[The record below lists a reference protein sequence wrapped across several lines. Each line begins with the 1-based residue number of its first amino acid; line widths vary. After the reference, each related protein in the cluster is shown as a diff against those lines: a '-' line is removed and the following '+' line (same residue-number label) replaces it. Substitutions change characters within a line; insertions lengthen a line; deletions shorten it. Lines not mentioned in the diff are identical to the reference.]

1 MTGTV
6 GVSCIGVDRAAFVTA
21 GRVGVGEKARVAN
34 AVSVG
39 GADGI
44 AVTAEAGE
52 AEARGIGLDS
62 GGSVAVTTVTIGTL
76 ALNAGVG
83 PGDWH
88 APRDRTRTAR
98 LDKTKCFMQ
107 CPP

>member
-6 GVSCIGVDRAAFVTA
+6 GVDCTGVGRAAFVTA
-21 GRVGVGEKARVAN
+21 GRVGVGEEARVAS
-34 AVSVG
+34 AVKVG

-52 AEARGIGLDS
+52 EEARDVGVDS

-98 LDKTKCFMQ
+98 LDKTKCFMP